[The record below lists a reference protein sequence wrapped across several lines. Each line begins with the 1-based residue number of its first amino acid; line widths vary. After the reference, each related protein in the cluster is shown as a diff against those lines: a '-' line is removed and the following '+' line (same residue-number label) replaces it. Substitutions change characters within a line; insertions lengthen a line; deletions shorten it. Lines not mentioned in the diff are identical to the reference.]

1 MSTLTVALGNG
12 MLIDVDGGARLGSS
26 GAGMTVDSGVRQAGL
41 SIGRVAQAAQSPGA
55 AVSSRHYYRPELDVV
70 RFFAFLLVFI
80 CHTVPVDV
88 AFWAKTPVP
97 GAAVGPI
104 IGLVSG
110 GAYGVDLFFGLSSFL
125 ITTLLLIERETGGSV
140 DVGAFYMRRMLRIW
154 PLYFFFLLILTP
166 LMQYVLPGEDMPLKY
181 TLAFLLF
188 AGNWACVAWG
198 FPHSAAS
205 PLWSVSMEEQF
216 YLAWPW
222 IVRRWG
228 GNLVTVAL
236 VMLAISFAARVYFI
250 DAPHPYIWGNTLTRF
265 DPIACGMILAVFVR
279 RREIVLSGLARVA
292 LLLFGVI
299 VLVLAGRYGDLNG
312 ARSLVSLPA
321 STVACMAMIIATLGM
336 PLMASR
342 HPIMRVLVYL
352 GRISYGLYVYH
363 FLFAMLFKVAIN
375 VDPSGEPRDRAVRV
389 VATLAATLAAAAISY
404 QLLELPFLRLKAR
417 FAQVASNPVG

>member
-1 MSTLTVALGNG
+1 
-12 MLIDVDGGARLGSS
+12 
-26 GAGMTVDSGVRQAGL
+26 
-41 SIGRVAQAAQSPGA
+41 
-55 AVSSRHYYRPELDVV
+55 
-70 RFFAFLLVFI
+70 
-80 CHTVPVDV
+80 
-88 AFWAKTPVP
+88 
-97 GAAVGPI
+97 
-104 IGLVSG
+104 
-110 GAYGVDLFFGLSSFL
+110 
-125 ITTLLLIERETGGSV
+125 
-140 DVGAFYMRRMLRIW
+140 
-154 PLYFFFLLILTP
+154 
-166 LMQYVLPGEDMPLKY
+166 
-181 TLAFLLF
+181 
-188 AGNWACVAWG
+188 
-198 FPHSAAS
+198 
-205 PLWSVSMEEQF
+205 MEEQF

-250 DAPHPYIWGNTLTRF
+250 DAPHPYIWSNTLTRF